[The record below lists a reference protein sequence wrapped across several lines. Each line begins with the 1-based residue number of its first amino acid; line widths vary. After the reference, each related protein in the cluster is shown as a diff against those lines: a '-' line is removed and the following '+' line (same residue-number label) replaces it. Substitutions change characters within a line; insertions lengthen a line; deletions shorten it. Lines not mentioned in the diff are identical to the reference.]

1 MAAQVAKPM
10 LKYAAS
16 YLASIEQG
24 SRMFTDKVT
33 DKTRDMN
40 IDVAQ
45 PDKLVAM
52 VIDLLKQH
60 VAKQ

>member
-1 MAAQVAKPM
+1 M